1 MKEKLNIKT
10 ILKEIFVGLIIAAV
24 SIPIGMGYAQISG
37 LPAVYGLYGSVL
49 PILVFALVSSSP
61 QFIFG
66 VDAAP
71 AALIGGVLLSIG
83 IEEGSTEAIQIIPVL
98 TLYAA
103 IWLFI
108 FYIFKAGRLVN
119 YISTPVMGGFITGIG
134 TIIIL
139 MQIPKLMGGPSG
151 SGEAIE
157 LIEHIIE
164 VSTKINWL
172 SLAMGLGS
180 LAIILVSKKYVPK
193 FPMSLVVMALGALST
208 MIFHVD
214 EYGVTLLSQVSSGLP
229 RFIIPDLTLINFKD
243 GFMLSLPIA
252 VVILTESL
260 LGETSFAIKNNY
272 KIDDNREILAFSL
285 SNLASAITGCCPVN
299 GSVSRTVMSEQ
310 YGAKTKI
317 VSITASIVMVFVLLF
332 ATGFIGYLPVPVLT
346 AIVISALIGVLEIH
360 VAVKLY
366 KVNKTEFIIFMGAFV
381 AVLILGTIYGV
392 VAGLILS
399 FTAMVL
405 KSSAPPRSFLGVI
418 PGKEGFYDLTRN
430 RDARSIPGAIIYRF
444 TGSLFFANI
453 NTFQNDIEE
462 EINET
467 TKVVVI
473 DASGISSI
481 DITAAERLEM
491 LQKNFADK
499 GIEFYI
505 TEHIGE
511 LNDEMRKLGLGH
523 MIEEG
528 VIRRTIAAALIEAD
542 IDNPYEEVAED
553 EALVKSKIL
562 KIKEEILEEFEWA
575 FGEDAEEQMENHA
588 QEIIKN
594 ITKFTAEFTPEV
606 DIDLKTKAW
615 RHLGSFDQDNLLEH
629 LERHLNEIA
638 ARLGQPV
645 EAVEANIMEHRI
657 KLVEKMKSEDKEVYA
672 RYVEKRRRYEELLK
686 KDNPKLHEY
695 IMEHRKKQYEILKEC
710 KPEMAEQVKKWIY

>member
-1 MKEKLNIKT
+1 MKEKLSIKN

-49 PILVFALVSSSP
+49 PILVFALISSSP

-71 AALIGGVLLSIG
+71 SALIGGVLLSMG
-83 IEEGSTEAIQIIPVL
+83 IEEGSIEAIQIIPVL

-285 SNLASAITGCCPVN
+285 GNLASAITGCCPVN

-360 VAVKLY
+360 VAIKLY

-430 RDARSIPGAIIYRF
+430 RDARSIPGVIIYRF

-462 EINET
+462 EINEN

-553 EALVKSKIL
+553 EALV
-562 KIKEEILEEFEWA
+562 LEEFEWA
-575 FGEDAEEQMENHA
+575 FGEDAEEQMEKHA
-588 QEIIKN
+588 QEIIEN
-594 ITKFTAEFTPEV
+594 ITRFTAEFTSEV

-695 IMEHRKKQYEILKEC
+695 IMEHRKKQYEILKKC
-710 KPEMAEQVKKWIY
+710 KPEIAEQAKNWVY

>member
-1 MKEKLNIKT
+1 M
-10 ILKEIFVGLIIAAV
+10 
-24 SIPIGMGYAQISG
+24 
-37 LPAVYGLYGSVL
+37 
-49 PILVFALVSSSP
+49 
-61 QFIFG
+61 
-66 VDAAP
+66 
-71 AALIGGVLLSIG
+71 
-83 IEEGSTEAIQIIPVL
+83 
-98 TLYAA
+98 
-103 IWLFI
+103 
-108 FYIFKAGRLVN
+108 
-119 YISTPVMGGFITGIG
+119 
-134 TIIIL
+134 
-139 MQIPKLMGGPSG
+139 
-151 SGEAIE
+151 
-157 LIEHIIE
+157 
-164 VSTKINWL
+164 
-172 SLAMGLGS
+172 
-180 LAIILVSKKYVPK
+180 
-193 FPMSLVVMALGALST
+193 
-208 MIFHVD
+208 
-214 EYGVTLLSQVSSGLP
+214 
-229 RFIIPDLTLINFKD
+229 
-243 GFMLSLPIA
+243 
-252 VVILTESL
+252 
-260 LGETSFAIKNNY
+260 
-272 KIDDNREILAFSL
+272 
-285 SNLASAITGCCPVN
+285 
-299 GSVSRTVMSEQ
+299 
-310 YGAKTKI
+310 
-317 VSITASIVMVFVLLF
+317 
-332 ATGFIGYLPVPVLT
+332 
-346 AIVISALIGVLEIH
+346 
-360 VAVKLY
+360 
-366 KVNKTEFIIFMGAFV
+366 
-381 AVLILGTIYGV
+381 
-392 VAGLILS
+392 
-399 FTAMVL
+399 
-405 KSSAPPRSFLGVI
+405 
-418 PGKEGFYDLTRN
+418 TRN
-430 RDARSIPGAIIYRF
+430 RDARSIPGVIIYRF

-462 EINET
+462 EINEN

-575 FGEDAEEQMENHA
+575 FGEDAEEQMEKHA
-588 QEIIKN
+588 QEIIEN
-594 ITKFTAEFTPEV
+594 ITRFTAEFTSEV

-695 IMEHRKKQYEILKEC
+695 IMEHRKKQYEILKKC
-710 KPEMAEQVKKWIY
+710 KPEIAEQAKNWVY

>member
-1 MKEKLNIKT
+1 MKEKLSIKN

-49 PILVFALVSSSP
+49 PILVFALISSSP

-71 AALIGGVLLSIG
+71 SALIGGVLLSMG
-83 IEEGSTEAIQIIPVL
+83 IEEGSIEAIQIIPVL

-285 SNLASAITGCCPVN
+285 GNLASAITGCCPVN

-360 VAVKLY
+360 VAIKLY

-430 RDARSIPGAIIYRF
+430 RDARSIPGVIIYRF

-462 EINET
+462 EINEN

-553 EALVKSKIL
+553 EALVKPKIL

-575 FGEDAEEQMENHA
+575 FGEDAEEQMEKHA
-588 QEIIKN
+588 QEIIEN
-594 ITKFTAEFTPEV
+594 ITRFTAEFTSEV

-695 IMEHRKKQYEILKEC
+695 IMEHRKKQYEILKKC
-710 KPEMAEQVKKWIY
+710 KPEIAEQAKNWVY